1 MLTAHYRSPRRESIQ
16 LTTFLAVAAGLLLTR
31 PAAAAG
37 YQVAN
42 LVSDLPNT
50 AAQLNS
56 SLVNPWGL
64 AHGPTGPMWVANNET
79 GVATGVLAGDL
90 SIQAITIT
98 GAVNPTDPS
107 RPTGIVYNDSTGFL
121 LSSGS
126 PARFLT
132 ATEDGT
138 IVGWDPAARTA
149 PAQMLVN
156 NTGSALYTG
165 LSIANGRLYAC
176 NFRQRRIDVFNSDF
190 TPAGSVMDTTLPDVY
205 APFNI
210 QNLGGTLYVTFAE
223 QNDTQDGPRT
233 GTGRGFV
240 DTFDPASGMF
250 RLLISRGAL
259 DTPWGMALAP
269 ANFGLLSNSLLIGN
283 FGDGII
289 HAFNPATGIF
299 LDQLR
304 KPDGNILTLSGLWG
318 LSFGNDEAAGPRDTL
333 YWTAGVDS
341 QHHGVFGSLQFVP

>member
-1 MLTAHYRSPRRESIQ
+1 MLTTPYRSPRLERIQ
-16 LTTFLAVAAGLLLTR
+16 LTTFLAVAAGLLLAR

-42 LVSDLPNT
+42 LVSDRPNT
-50 AAQLNS
+50 AAQLNP

-64 AHGPTGPMWVANNET
+64 AHGPIGPMWVANNGT
-79 GVATGVLAGDL
+79 GLATGLIAGDL
-90 SIQAITIT
+90 SSQLVAIA
-98 GAVNPTDPS
+98 GPLNPTHPP
-107 RPTGIVYNDSTGFL
+107 RPTGIVFNDSSGFP

-138 IVGWDPAARTA
+138 IVGWDPAAGA
-149 PAQMLVN
+149 GLSQVLVN

-165 LSIANGRLYAC
+165 LAIANGRLYAC

-190 TPAGSVMDTTLPDVY
+190 TPAESVMDTTLLDVH

-223 QNDTQDGPRT
+223 QNDAKDGPRT

-240 DTFDPASGMF
+240 DTFDPASGTF
-250 RLLISRGAL
+250 RRLISRGAL

-269 ANFGLLSNSLLIGN
+269 ADFGPLSNSLLIGN
-283 FGDGII
+283 LGDGII
-289 HAFNPATGIF
+289 YAFDPATGFFI
-299 LDQLR
+299 DQLR
-304 KPDGNILTLSGLWG
+304 KPDGNILTLGGLWG